1 MTKFARRTV
10 FVAILIA
17 SSAFPQSHSQPRIPK
32 TLGDQFSYD
41 ANGVL
46 HLAKNGQSQ
55 ADLGNTDRYTL
66 ADLTGN
72 PSGAETG
79 IQLDFGKPELN
90 GTVAYGPYMEDAQ
103 YPTITYN
110 PKPVKLQN
118 GRALLEMKSVFVGAA
133 DFFKFSEKGKGV
145 VGFRVIDAVGRILYE
160 GRVAFTGKGPYRVV
174 PTVIEGPLV
183 NLLGPTSC
191 VIAFETSVPVKT
203 GITVDGRLFQDDT
216 VGTHH

>member
-1 MTKFARRTV
+1 MTERAVRTILAAALFA
-10 FVAILIA
+10 AA
-17 SSAFPQSHSQPRIPK
+17 AFPQAQIPK
-32 TLGDQFSYD
+32 SLGDQFSYD
-41 ANGVL
+41 ADGVL
-46 HLAKNGQSQ
+46 CLSKNGQRQ
-55 ADLGNTDRYTL
+55 AVLGNTDKYTL

-72 PSGAETG
+72 PTGAETG

-90 GTVAYGPYMEDAQ
+90 GTVAYGPYMEDAR

-160 GRVAFTGKGPYRVV
+160 GRVAFTGKGPYQVV
-174 PTVIEGPLV
+174 PTIIEGPLV

-191 VIAFETSVPVKT
+191 VIAFETSVPVKA
-203 GITVDGRLFQDDT
+203 GITVEVRLF
-216 VGTHH
+216 